1 METQCDWWK
10 ELALTFA
17 TLVGP
22 VAEANFVI
30 EGHHSRN
37 REVNSTACSVHRE
50 VISCDQVQ
58 VDVRQYFKELKGTRM
73 ALPPVEELSRWTVGR
88 VTSWLA
94 QVVRLVPVS
103 LGRGN

>member
-1 METQCDWWK
+1 M
-10 ELALTFA
+10 
-17 TLVGP
+17 GP
-22 VAEANFVI
+22 VAEANLVT

-37 REVNSTACSVHRE
+37 REVNSTVLDRE

-58 VDVRQYFKELKGTRM
+58 VDVRQYSKEFKGTRM

-94 QVVRLVPVS
+94 EVVRLVPVTVLDLAVVINRVRITVVILS
-103 LGRGN
+103 TF